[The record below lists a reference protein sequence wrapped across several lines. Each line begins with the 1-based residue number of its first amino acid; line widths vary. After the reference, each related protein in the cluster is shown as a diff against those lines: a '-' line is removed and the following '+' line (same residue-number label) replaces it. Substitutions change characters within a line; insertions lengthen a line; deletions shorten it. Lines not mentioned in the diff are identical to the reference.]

1 MNLEKTRS
9 IFGNNIDS
17 KTVKKAKKTCKKYL
31 KRFGDDRN
39 TKYHLALEKNKV
51 LSELGTKNLVISENP
66 LTELPKNPIIIGNI
80 RMGFGPTGPC
90 MVSGEGACAAAFQ
103 YGGTL

>member
-9 IFGNNIDS
+9 IFGNIIDS

-39 TKYHLALEKNKV
+39 TKYHLALEENKV

-80 RMGFGPTGPC
+80 RMGFGHYRIS
-90 MVSGEGACAAAFQ
+90 MAFAPRSSSASFSA
-103 YGGTL
+103 